1 MKSLEVKIVWIMVSQ
16 SIVFSADVLYIAAL
30 IRQLLLSASHNMAL
44 FTQASLLSRK
54 QLEIGNY
61 MMWQRTQR

>member
-16 SIVFSADVLYIAAL
+16 SIVFSVDVLYIAAL
-30 IRQLLLSASHNMAL
+30 IHQLLLSASHNMAL
-44 FTQASLLSRK
+44 FTQAGLLSQK